1 MKVLSRCAPLWVVLL
16 LLAVSIVTAVYA
28 LAITRSVI
36 RLGLWE
42 GVVESPHF
50 TVTQLYID
58 VRGRNRVEVFVAV
71 KNTDTAIHKAI
82 VCIQLLNADG
92 DAVLEDCADTGSVE
106 PGEEWLHKYVFVER
120 SIVEEFTAV
129 LIVVREV
136 E

>member
-1 MKVLSRCAPLWVVLL
+1 MKVLSRCAPLWAVLL
-16 LLAVSIVTAVYA
+16 LLVVSIASIAYA
-28 LAITRSVI
+28 LAIARQVV

-71 KNTDTAIHKAI
+71 KNTDTATHSAA
-82 VCIQLLNADG
+82 VCVQLLNAEG
-92 DAVLEDCADTGSVE
+92 DAILENCTSTGPVE
-106 PGEEWLHKYVFVER
+106 PGAEWSYRFVFVEK
-120 SIVEEFTAV
+120 SIVEEFTSV
-129 LIVVREV
+129 FIVVREV